1 MDPLSDDRVTTDEDG
16 PDQRSIADSAP
27 PQQGKVETPMHEGGV
42 DHEKSVEEKRE
53 SVFCTIILFVLLE
66 YHDSFPLQDS
76 KREHFAF
83 KYFLDRIPLYSP
95 SIMRVMGNEKRLEIR
110 DFDSPE
116 DPKVQEV
123 IAEWSRFFRVDLQN
137 FTQRFKKEENV
148 LLFTKKEVGEWKETE
163 HSL

>member
-1 MDPLSDDRVTTDEDG
+1 
-16 PDQRSIADSAP
+16 
-27 PQQGKVETPMHEGGV
+27 
-42 DHEKSVEEKRE
+42 
-53 SVFCTIILFVLLE
+53 
-66 YHDSFPLQDS
+66 
-76 KREHFAF
+76 
-83 KYFLDRIPLYSP
+83 
-95 SIMRVMGNEKRLEIR
+95 MGNEKRLEIR